1 MAELSEN
8 DMRRLR
14 KTMAATGTA
23 GFFPA
28 FRNLMR
34 ARVSL
39 ATCLLLRF
47 DPGKAPVLL
56 NAWLSATR
64 VPRSALQDYVE
75 TTYPFDPF
83 FQFMDVPDGGGLYR
97 LPEIAPDRFFS
108 SEYYLEYY
116 RSTGLCDEV
125 GLLVPLPG
133 GARAHVS
140 MSRHED
146 MGPFKRR
153 ELHCLKSFAPL
164 LLELV
169 FQHVQAITPK
179 APARPAADVQPLSEL
194 IGAYAK
200 DTLTTH
206 LTRREAQIAALVLQ
220 GHSNASASLAL
231 NIARE
236 TCKVHRRN
244 LYRKLAIS
252 SQRELFGFLKHLM

>member
-1 MAELSEN
+1 MELSEY
-8 DMRRLR
+8 DILRLQ
-14 KTMAATGTA
+14 KALAALGTP
-23 GFFPA
+23 GFFAA
-28 FRNLMR
+28 FRNLLR
-34 ARVSL
+34 ARMPM
-39 ATCLLLRF
+39 ATFLFLRF

-56 NAWLSATR
+56 DAWLSHAR
-64 VPRSALQDYVE
+64 VPVSALDDYVE

-83 FQFMDVPDGGGLYR
+83 FQFSDVPEKGGLYR

-125 GLLVPLPG
+125 GMLVPMPT

-140 MSRHED
+140 ISRLDE

-153 ELHCLKSFAPL
+153 ELQCLKSFAPV
-164 LLELV
+164 LLEMLG
-169 FQHVQAITPK
+169 QHVRVISPQEPS
-179 APARPAADVQPLSEL
+179 RSAADTHPLPSL
-194 IGAYAK
+194 IRAYAK
-200 DTLTTH
+200 DTLSIH
-206 LTRREAQIAALVLQ
+206 LTAREAEIAALVLQ
-220 GHSNASASLAL
+220 GHSNASSSLAL

-252 SQRELFGFLKHLM
+252 SQRELFGCLKHLL